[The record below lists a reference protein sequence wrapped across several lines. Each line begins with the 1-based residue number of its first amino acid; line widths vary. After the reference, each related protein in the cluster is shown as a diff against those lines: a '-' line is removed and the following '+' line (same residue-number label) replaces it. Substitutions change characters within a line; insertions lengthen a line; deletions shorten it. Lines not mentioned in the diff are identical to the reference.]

1 MKKPIY
7 AFLIMGKDYQPEI
20 HHTQFE
26 TDRMITKIITVSDFS
41 QACRV
46 LSELEKEGAGAVD
59 LCGAFGPEGAKRL
72 IQDTGGRIAIGYV
85 THFPEQDRLFDTFFH
100 APHLD

>member
-20 HHTQFE
+20 HNTQFE

-46 LSELEKEGAGAVD
+46 LSELEKEGAGAVE

>member
-7 AFLIMGKDYQPEI
+7 AFLIMGKGYQPEI

-41 QACRV
+41 RHAMPFRNW
-46 LSELEKEGAGAVD
+46 KKK
-59 LCGAFGPEGAKRL
+59 GP
-72 IQDTGGRIAIGYV
+72 
-85 THFPEQDRLFDTFFH
+85 
-100 APHLD
+100 APWNCAALLARRARNN

>member
-7 AFLIMGKDYQPEI
+7 AFLIMGKDYQPQI

-26 TDRMITKIITVSDFS
+26 TDQMITKIITVWDFS

-46 LSELEKEGAGAVD
+46 LSELEKEGIGAVE

-72 IQDTGGRIAIGYV
+72 IQETRGRIAIGYV
-85 THFPEQDRLFDTFFH
+85 THFPEQDNLFDAFFH
-100 APHLD
+100 SPHF

>member
-7 AFLIMGKDYQPEI
+7 AFLITGTDYQPEI

-26 TDRMITKIITVSDFS
+26 TDRMSTKIITVSDFS

-46 LSELEKEGAGAVD
+46 LSELEKEGAGAVE

>member
-1 MKKPIY
+1 
-7 AFLIMGKDYQPEI
+7 
-20 HHTQFE
+20 
-26 TDRMITKIITVSDFS
+26 MITKIITVSDFS

-46 LSELEKEGAGAVD
+46 LSELEKEGAGAVE